1 MSDKL
6 EEKNDKNNREKSEV
20 KEDKIEDI
28 DSKLGDEEEEEDE
41 NKNINFETVGKVK
54 ETDIPEKKEEKEEQK
69 KENVQEDKITT
80 TKYTTTKFTTTKIEK
95 TPNIS
100 FVLSSADL
108 HCEFEDLNKLG
119 EKLSENAEI
128 EKRGEKEEQIEKNK
142 YFDRIKLFIK
152 KPKKYAFIYKSGKI
166 VCYGAK
172 SIEESK
178 NVCKKCANIIESCGY
193 KIELK
198 ENDIKINNISGN
210 FDLNF
215 EINLKKYYQKLIEFS
230 KHNDVKII
238 KISGK
243 SKSNCKID
251 GKKYKELVECS
262 KFYKETESFPGV
274 ALHNEKSKFFIRAFS
289 TGKTIFGGAKNKDQI
304 KEEYKKLYPLLY
316 QCKK

>member
-1 MSDKL
+1 MTDKL
-6 EEKNDKNNREKSEV
+6 EEKNDKNNTEKSEV
-20 KEDKIEDI
+20 KEDQIEDI
-28 DSKLGDEEEEEDE
+28 NENVPDEEEIEDE
-41 NKNINFETVGKVK
+41 NINFPKVGDVEETN
-54 ETDIPEKKEEKEEQK
+54 IPEKKEKKEEQK
-69 KENVQEDKITT
+69 KEKVQEDKITT
-80 TKYTTTKFTTTKIEK
+80 TKYTTTIFTTTKVEK
-95 TPNIS
+95 TPNIN

-108 HCEFEDLNKLG
+108 HCKFEDLNKLG

-128 EKRGEKEEQIEKNK
+128 EKRGEKEEQIKKNK

-178 NVCKKCANIIESCGY
+178 NVCKECANIIENCGY

-215 EINLKKYYQKLIEFS
+215 EINLKEYYQKLIEFS
-230 KHNDVKII
+230 KLSDIKIR
-238 KISGK
+238 KISGE
-243 SKSNCKID
+243 SKSNCKIY

-262 KFYKETESFPGV
+262 KFYNEPESFPGV
-274 ALHNEKSKFFIRAFS
+274 LLYNEKSKFFIRAFS
-289 TGKTIFGGAKNKDQI
+289 SGKTTFGGAKNKDQI
-304 KEEYKKLYPLLY
+304 TEEYNKLYPLLC